1 MINRDE
7 VYRIGKI
14 AKAHGLK
21 GEVVFAFDDD
31 VFDRDEAEYLI
42 CEIDGILVPFFIEEY
57 RFRSDSSAL
66 MKFEDIDS
74 VEQTE
79 RLLGCDVFYERERI
93 ARNIERQEK
102 AIPESVP
109 EENEDDE
116 NMVSLYFFVGFTI
129 QDGENVIGKIASIN
143 DCTENWLFVTEDD
156 TLIPANEDFIV
167 DIDYEKKIIIM
178 DLPLGLLDLNK
189 GCSINSPQNK

>member
-1 MINRDE
+1 MINRED

-14 AKAHGLK
+14 TKAHGLK
-21 GEVVFAFDDD
+21 GEVVFSFDDD
-31 VFDRDEAEYLI
+31 IFDRNDAEYLI

-74 VEQTE
+74 IEQTE
-79 RLLGCDVFYERERI
+79 QLLGSEVYYERD
-93 ARNIERQEK
+93 
-102 AIPESVP
+102 
-109 EENEDDE
+109 ENESDE

-129 QDGENVIGKIASIN
+129 QDGDNVVGKIASIN
-143 DCTENWLFVTEDD
+143 DATDNWLFVTEDD
-156 TLIPANEDFIV
+156 VLIPANEDFIA

-178 DLPLGLLDLNK
+178 DLPSGLLDLN
-189 GCSINSPQNK
+189 